1 MNSLRIFE
9 IRDELSVHDGVIF
22 KGQRCIILQTLKQ
35 KIKQKLHYSLIG
47 SKAVYIEHGRQ
58 YTGQAEMLKSLTT
71 SRNATSECHFRV
83 TRLKDHLSVMSPHQG
98 HGGKLPLTSS
108 HLMTRIISA
117 Q

>member
-1 MNSLRIFE
+1 MHHTADPKTKDQTEATLLPYWVKGCLYRAHETVYWPSTNAE
-9 IRDELSVHDGVIF
+9 ITD
-22 KGQRCIILQTLKQ
+22 
-35 KIKQKLHYSLIG
+35 Y
-47 SKAVYIEHGRQ
+47 
-58 YTGQAEMLKSLTT
+58 T

-98 HGGKLPLTSS
+98 HGRKLPLTSS